1 MEKKTI
7 AVLGMM
13 CAGCSANVERR
24 LRSMEGVASAAVNL
38 PARTVLVEYEPKVV
52 TLEQMKAGLAAIG
65 YDMVIDEDRDVE
77 AMERQ
82 SYVRLRRRVAV
93 SWVFALLTMSLSMG
107 WIGTGSG
114 MADNLLMLVFA
125 LANLLYCGR
134 QFYATALRQARH
146 WAAGMDTLVAM
157 STCVSFLLSVF
168 NTFWGEQFWGA
179 HGIEWHTYYD
189 ASVMII
195 TFVLSGRLM
204 EESAK
209 KGTASAIRSLMGLA
223 PKTAHL
229 VDGGTVT
236 DAPLSA
242 LQPGDTIEVRAGEK
256 VPVDGTVVSGETRI
270 DESMIS
276 GEAEPVAKGKGDRV
290 LAGTVVRDGTFRFKA
305 SAVGSKTMLAGII
318 RMVQEAQ
325 GSKAPVQR
333 VVDRIALVFVPTVL
347 AISVLTFVLWIAIGG
362 VAAMPRAVLSAVSVL
377 VIACP
382 CAMGLATPTALM
394 VGIGKAAGR
403 NILIKDATALE
414 NLRKVDAMVIDKT
427 GTLTMVKNEECGV
440 QRYDYF
446 CGSER
451 DRKAPVHDC
460 NSKNE
465 KESTIEGNG
474 NIDGNTGW
482 KSGDSP
488 AHQTYCATQNECS
501 PLPHSPKS
509 PLEGTQT
516 LPPVMQN
523 PSYKGNHTSAIIT
536 QNSALELRETLK
548 PHAREAMDELRAEGI
563 EIYMMSGDT
572 EEAAR
577 YWAEKAGISHYRS
590 RVMPQDKEDL
600 VRKLQAEGRHVAMVG
615 DGINDSQAL
624 AAADVSIAMGKGTD
638 VAMDVAQVTLM
649 GTDLRRIPEAIHL
662 SRKTVGMI
670 RQNLF
675 WAFVYNLICI
685 PLAAGAFCGIADFQI
700 TPMWASALMA
710 MSSVSVVLNSLR
722 LKVVA

>member
-1 MEKKTI
+1 MEKKTVAI
-7 AVLGMM
+7 LGMM
-13 CAGCSANVERR
+13 CAGCSANVERK
-24 LRSMEGVASAAVNL
+24 LNSIDGVASAVVNL
-38 PARTVLVEYEPKVV
+38 PARTALVEYDPKVV
-52 TLEQMKAGLAAIG
+52 SLEQMKAQLDSIG
-65 YDMVIDEDRDVE
+65 YEMVVDDDRNVE
-77 AMERQ
+77 AMERR
-82 SYVRLRRRVAV
+82 SYVLLRRRVLV
-93 SWVFALLTMSLSMG
+93 SWLLAIATMCLSMG
-107 WIGTGSG
+107 WVDVGGSD
-114 MADNLLMLVFA
+114 AANQLMLVLS

-134 QFYATALRQARH
+134 QFYATALRQAAH
-146 WAAGMDTLVAM
+146 GAAGMDTLVAM
-157 STCVSFLLSVF
+157 STCVSFALSVF
-168 NTFWGEQFWGA
+168 NTFWGESFWGA

-195 TFVLSGRLM
+195 TFVLTGRLI

-229 VDGGTVT
+229 VDGGEVV

-242 LQPGDTIEVRAGEK
+242 LQPGDTVEVRAGEK
-256 VPVDGTVVSGETRI
+256 VPVDGTVVSGEARI

-276 GEAEPVAKGKGDRV
+276 GEPEPVAKLKGSRV
-290 LAGTVVRDGTFRFKA
+290 LAGTVVREGTFRFKA
-305 SAVGSKTMLAGII
+305 EAVGSKTMLAGII
-318 RMVQEAQ
+318 KMVQEAQ

-333 VVDRIALVFVPTVL
+333 VVDRIALYFVPAVL
-347 AISVLTFVLWIAIGG
+347 AISVLTFALWLAIGG
-362 VAAMPRAVLSAVSVL
+362 LAAMPHAVLSAVSVL

-394 VGIGKAAGR
+394 VGIGKAAKLG
-403 NILIKDATALE
+403 ILVKDATALE

-427 GTLTMVKNEECGV
+427 GTLTLINNGVGGAQSEEVGVKRYDLNLAQSEEVGV
-440 QRYDYF
+440 KRYDYLQGGGNVES
-446 CGSER
+446 CQMDSS
-451 DRKAPVHDC
+451 AQIPA
-460 NSKNE
+460 SK
-465 KESTIEGNG
+465 T
-474 NIDGNTGW
+474 
-482 KSGDSP
+482 
-488 AHQTYCATQNECS
+488 
-501 PLPHSPKS
+501 
-509 PLEGTQT
+509 
-516 LPPVMQN
+516 
-523 PSYKGNHTSAIIT
+523 NHTSSLQT
-536 QNSALELRETLK
+536 LNSKLNFEAKESLK
-548 PHAREAMDELRAEGI
+548 PHAREAMDALKAEGI

-572 EEAAR
+572 EEAAA
-577 YWAEKAGISHYRS
+577 YWAEKAGISHWQS

-600 VRKLQAEGRHVAMVG
+600 VRKLQAGGHRVAMVG

-649 GTDLRRIPEAIHL
+649 GTDLRRIPDAIRL

-675 WAFVYNLICI
+675 WAFIYNVVCI
-685 PLAAGAFCGIADFQI
+685 PLAAGALYGVADFQI